1 MANKDW
7 GHHRTFK
14 PHGRIL
20 TLTLLIS
27 LIAMNAEAQES
38 FLLNV
43 DSDQSARPN
52 VILLM
57 ADDLGYG
64 DVGFTGNKKIIT
76 PHLDAMARQGITFD
90 HFYAA
95 SCLCTPTRASCLTG
109 RSPFRQGIFAAH
121 TAGMRHAE
129 KTVAESLRSA
139 KYATG
144 FFGKWHLGWI
154 EPDKIESRGFYS
166 PPWHHGFDEVFATKS
181 AVPTWNPTRTPA
193 HWKGFGAEKDGS
205 WGGSIYVRN
214 GVPVTENLDG
224 DDSRIIMDRA
234 IPFIQKSLADDKP
247 FLATIWFHAP
257 HDPVVAGPEYLARYP
272 DLPEEQ
278 KHLYG
283 CITAMD
289 EQIGRLRE
297 FLRSNDAA
305 ENTIVFFCSDNG
317 PSDSAAK
324 KGIASAGPFRGH
336 KHQMWEGG
344 IRVPSLMEWKG
355 HLRENSVCSFPSTT
369 SDYLPTILDL
379 LGLPPIENRPLDG
392 VSLKPVLQ
400 GQSVERRYA
409 MAFGYQRLYKDT
421 ELFALLDGSYK
432 ICIPEKETEMMLF
445 DLSTDP
451 SESKDLSK
459 EQPERFQRMKSD
471 LQKVKQSWKRS
482 REGNDYAY

>member
-1 MANKDW
+1 MKNDGWNPILSFANQ
-7 GHHRTFK
+7 
-14 PHGRIL
+14 GRVFVFM
-20 TLTLLIS
+20 S
-27 LIAMNAEAQES
+27 LAIFFVAGAVAQEP
-38 FLLNV
+38 LLV
-43 DSDQSARPN
+43 DIQRDKSTMPN

-64 DVGFTGNKKIIT
+64 DVGFNGNEKIIT
-76 PHLDAMARQGITFD
+76 PHLDAMAEQGIKFD

-109 RSPFRQGIFAAH
+109 RNPFRQGIFAAH

-129 KTVAESLRSA
+129 TTVAEALHKA
-139 KYATG
+139 KYNTG
-144 FFGKWHLGWI
+144 FFGKWHLGWVQ
-154 EPDKIESRGFYS
+154 PDKVESRGFYS

-181 AVPTWNPTRTPA
+181 AVPTWNPTRAPA
-193 HWKGFGAEKDGS
+193 DWDGFGVEKDGS

-234 IPFIQKSLADDKP
+234 IPFIEKSLKAKQP

-272 DLPEEQ
+272 ALPKKQ
-278 KHLYG
+278 QHLYG

-289 EQIGRLRE
+289 EQIGRLQE
-297 FLRSNDAA
+297 FLGSNGAT

-344 IRVPSLMEWKG
+344 IRVPSLMQWKG
-355 HLRENSVCSFPSTT
+355 HLRENTVCSVPLTT
-369 SDYLPTILDL
+369 CDYLPTILDL
-379 LGLPPIENRPLDG
+379 LGLPAIKKRPLDG
-392 VSLKPVLQ
+392 VSLKPALL
-400 GQSVERRYA
+400 GQTIQRTYP

-421 ELFALLDGSYK
+421 ELYALLDGSFK
-432 ICIPEKETEMMLF
+432 ICVPEKGKDMMLF
-445 DLSTDP
+445 DLSNDP
-451 SESKDLSK
+451 TESKDLSK
-459 EQPERFQRMKSD
+459 QLPERFQEMKAQ

-482 REGNDYAY
+482 REGDDYAY

>member
-1 MANKDW
+1 MATTGWN
-7 GHHRTFK
+7 HNQTRTT
-14 PHGRIL
+14 HGRL
-20 TLTLLIS
+20 LAFTLIMS
-27 LIAMNAEAQES
+27 LAASIVVAQEP
-38 FLLNV
+38 LLLDV
-43 DSDQSARPN
+43 DRDKSSKPN
-52 VILLM
+52 VIMLM

-76 PHLDAMARQGITFD
+76 PHLDAMAKHGVTFD

-129 KTVAESLRSA
+129 KTVAESLRSEN
-139 KYATG
+139 YATG
-144 FFGKWHLGWI
+144 FFGKWHLGWV
-154 EPDKIESRGFYS
+154 EADKVESRGFYS

-181 AVPTWNPTRTPA
+181 AVPTWNPTRTPKN
-193 HWKGFGAEKDGS
+193 WKGFGAEDDGS
-205 WGGSIYVRN
+205 WGGSIYVHN

-234 IPFIQKSLADDKP
+234 IPFIEKSLADNKP

-257 HDPVVAGPEYLARYP
+257 HDPVVAGPEYLAQYP
-272 DLPEEQ
+272 DLPEKQ
-278 KHLYG
+278 QHLYG

-289 EQIGRLRE
+289 EQIGRLQE
-297 FLRSNDAA
+297 VLQSHDAA

-344 IRVPSLMEWKG
+344 IRVPSLVQWQG
-355 HLRENSVCSFPSTT
+355 HLKESAVCSFPATT
-369 SDYLPTILDL
+369 CDYLPTILDL
-379 LGLPPIENRPLDG
+379 AGLRKIENRPLDG

-400 GQSVERRYA
+400 GRDVQREYP
-409 MAFGYQRLYKDT
+409 MAFGYQRLYKNT
-421 ELFALLDGSYK
+421 ELYALLSGSYK

-445 DLSTDP
+445 DLANDP
-451 SESKDLSK
+451 SETKDISK
-459 EQPERFQRMKSD
+459 EQPERFEQMKSE
-471 LQKVKQSWKRS
+471 LQKVKQSWRQS
-482 REGNDYAY
+482 REGNDYTY